1 MSVLIIGGDQI
12 SQISTMLESLGA
24 KTINHWDARKKSSAP
39 KKKIP
44 QDTDCIL
51 MITSF
56 LNHNTMLKYKSEA
69 KKKKYSIICAKRS
82 ISCVYDEYVKIMGI
96 KDCNNCYANC
106 TERVIMLNNNFIGF
120 DENKEFLPND
130 FDEFQLIL

>member
-12 SQISTMLESLGA
+12 TQISSMLENLGA

-69 KKKKYSIICAKRS
+69 KKRNIPFVCTKRS
-82 ISCVYDEYVKIMGI
+82 ISCVFDEYVKIMGI

-106 TERVIMLNNNFIGF
+106 TGE
-120 DENKEFLPND
+120 
-130 FDEFQLIL
+130 ILC